1 MWIQTFCSDS
11 RQQVFVEDSLSEKQE
26 ELDNR
31 ESFHKEVSQTQ
42 SWLSDTESSL
52 QTMDPEAA
60 DVAHS
65 LEKIKVKKTRGCE
78 HLFLFSCSLS
88 VKNFLQIF
96 KIITLI

>member
-65 LEKIKVKKTRGCE
+65 LEKIKVKKTKKQE
-78 HLFLFSCSLS
+78 DVNICSYFYA
-88 VKNFLQIF
+88 VWVW
-96 KIITLI
+96 KISYRYSK